1 MHMFEMFDA
10 IWHDLYNLKNLKT
23 PIQECYVTGNF
34 TFMGDFHVFYIVQIV
49 PNRATQ
55 YIFIHIKLERQSK
68 QKRNTG

>member
-1 MHMFEMFDA
+1 MFEMFDA
-10 IWHDLYNLKNLKT
+10 IWHDLYNLKKPENT
-23 PIQECYVTGNF
+23 HTGVLRYWQLYF
-34 TFMGDFHVFYIVQIV
+34 TFMGVFHVFYIVQIV